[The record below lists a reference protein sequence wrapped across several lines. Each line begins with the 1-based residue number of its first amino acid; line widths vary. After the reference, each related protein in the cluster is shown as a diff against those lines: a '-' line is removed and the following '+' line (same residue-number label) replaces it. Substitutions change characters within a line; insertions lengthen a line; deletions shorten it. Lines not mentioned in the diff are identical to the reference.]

1 MVECNMS
8 RIDFFMFSIC
18 SVFFLGGGG
27 FLSERGALEAQKVNF
42 YCNNGTPKK
51 KESNLSPTFC
61 RGILEKYIENTII
74 NAPMTYD

>member
-1 MVECNMS
+1 MVERNMS

-18 SVFFLGGGG
+18 SVFCFFFLR

-61 RGILEKYIENTII
+61 RGILEKYIENTVIH
-74 NAPMTYD
+74 APMTYD